1 MDETNKGRMRN
12 VFKLSRYISEYWGN
26 MALYVLLGTV
36 YRLLPIGSSLVLSHM
51 IGSFLAYGS
60 VDLRIYGAL
69 LFGLI
74 LFRALGR
81 YADTIV
87 SHDITYR
94 ILATLRMKLY
104 RKIEEVSPA
113 FLQGKR
119 SGNLAAVVMDDVNIL
134 EWFYAHT
141 LGTVFMAILITVGSL
156 AFLGWLH
163 PLLPLCILPY
173 IGMLVAIHAS
183 TRKKSDQYGMNVR
196 RLLGSLSAELVD
208 GVQGVKD
215 ILALNWQDQYRSKVA
230 DARSKYEQAR
240 TVDGKYRG
248 FQNSLC
254 KGVIALAVITVLI
267 VAAFLSQ
274 TGQLES
280 VWYLAAVAVSGAVFT
295 PISELLAMTAQFGLI
310 FAAAGRVFDILN
322 TEPVVC
328 DNGKMKLENEAVDG
342 ICFDNVHFTYP
353 GEMEE
358 TLKGITF
365 KVGKGE
371 TVALAGASGAG
382 KSTIFSLLERFYEF
396 DQGDIRIGGISIREY
411 SLDSLRRHISF
422 VPQDIYLF
430 NVSLLENLRLARP
443 EATDEEVRN
452 AARLAQADD
461 FIVDLPDG
469 YRTVA
474 GERGTRFSG
483 GQKQRLAI
491 ARALLKD
498 AGILLLDEASSSL
511 DAENEGKLNE
521 ALFTVKEK
529 RTTLIIAH
537 RLSTLR
543 TADKIVFIHKGR
555 VQAVG
560 TFDDLMTSCPL
571 FKTSTA
577 SGETRDEV

>member
-1 MDETNKGRMRN
+1 MAETNQGRMRN
-12 VFKLSRYISEYWGN
+12 VFKLSRYISEYWGH
-26 MALYVLLGTV
+26 MALYVVIGTA

-51 IGSFLAYGS
+51 IGSFLSHGS
-60 VDLRIYGAL
+60 VDLRIYSAL
-69 LFGLI
+69 LFALI
-74 LFRALGR
+74 VFRALGR

-119 SGNLAAVVMDDVNIL
+119 SGNIAAVVMDDVNML

-141 LGTVFMAILITVGSL
+141 LGTVLMAILITVGSL

-163 PLLPLCILPY
+163 PLLSLCILPY
-173 IGMLVAIHAS
+173 IGILVVIHAA
-183 TRKKSDQYGMNVR
+183 TRKKSDQYGTNVR
-196 RLLGSLSAELVD
+196 RLLGTLSAELVD

-215 ILALNWQDQYRSKVA
+215 ILAMNWQEQYRSKVA
-230 DARSKYEQAR
+230 DTRNKYEQAR
-240 TVDGKYRG
+240 TVDGKHRG
-248 FQNSLC
+248 FQNALC

-267 VAAFLSQ
+267 AAAFLSQ

-322 TEPVVC
+322 TEPVVR
-328 DNGKMKLENEAVDG
+328 DSGKAELKKEAVDG
-342 ICFDNVHFTYP
+342 MYFDNVHFTYP
-353 GEMEE
+353 GETEE

-365 KVGKGE
+365 EVGNGE

-396 DQGDIRIGGISIREY
+396 DQGDIRIGGISVREY
-411 SLDSLRRHISF
+411 SLDSLRRQISL

-461 FIVDLPDG
+461 FIGDLPDG
-469 YRTVA
+469 YLTVA

-491 ARALLKD
+491 ARALLKE

-521 ALFTVKEK
+521 ALSTVKEK
-529 RTTLIIAH
+529 RTTLVIAH

-543 TADKIVFIHKGR
+543 IADKIVFIHKGR

-560 TFDDLMTSCPL
+560 TFDELMANCPL
-571 FKTSTA
+571 FKTSVA
-577 SGETRDEV
+577 SGETRAEV